1 MERQLGAWLTWR
13 RPACRK
19 FSHQGSVDP
28 GSHAAAPSAGQDVC
42 SIACGS
48 DGVCEPTPPVIARK
62 AVGMRFID
70 GQPDERMRNGANFT
84 TFLPELISRFDEKIG
99 SHK

>member
-1 MERQLGAWLTWR
+1 MAMSSLQKIFASGKR
-13 RPACRK
+13 R
-19 FSHQGSVDP
+19 S
-28 GSHAAAPSAGQDVC
+28 GSHAAAPSAAHDAC

-70 GQPDERMRNGANFT
+70 GQPDARMRNGANFT
-84 TFLPELISRFDEKIG
+84 AFLPELTSRFDEKIG